1 MSDEKERTY
10 NILVYGIE
18 KQGLAAPVDPIT
30 TRNYTLT
37 FEPFNSSCRFNE
49 FDGVILFQGIFES
62 FELKSGV
69 MESYLAHRCD
79 NNELDKRKKE
89 AQLLLEKGGLLC
101 FLLNAPF
108 IDREDGRDFKG
119 SDLAKYHL
127 NYGDFYRDNFK
138 SRIAHLNIKSDDFRP
153 FLEIHGAATSH
164 FHHYN
169 KHIDWRIIA
178 EAGGKTSGFIIN
190 KNEYFIPSLI
200 PNNRPEVINE
210 FFDLLAKG
218 LTASYNKLQV
228 TLPDW
233 IEEFPFSEEADL
245 LSEQQSLETRINEID
260 GRRSVLSRY
269 KSSLFLSGD
278 DLAACVSEIFS
289 HGFGFPVD
297 TTDELREDFKVLS
310 SDDNPI
316 LLCEVKGTNK
326 GVKREYINQAD
337 SHRER
342 SGFQDDF
349 PALLIINT
357 NIRNSR
363 TITEKDQEVAKEQI
377 QHAAKMNVLIL
388 RTLDLLE
395 LLKIFLDG
403 QLTLNAITDLLI
415 NNSGWLKVK
424 DSKYEVIK
432 RGPRGQSN

>member
-18 KQGLAAPVDPIT
+18 KNGLTAPSEPIS

-37 FEPFNSSCRFNE
+37 FEPFNSGCRFNE
-49 FDGVILFQGIFES
+49 FDGVILFQGIFED
-62 FELKSGV
+62 FEWKSGV
-69 MESYLAHRCD
+69 MDNYLSHRCD
-79 NNELDKRKKE
+79 KNELDKRKKE
-89 AQLLLEKGGLLC
+89 AQLLLEKGGFLY
-101 FLLNAPF
+101 FLLNTPF
-108 IDREDGRDFKG
+108 IDREDRKDFRD

-127 NYGDFYRDNFK
+127 NYRDFYRENFN
-138 SRIAHLNIKSDDFRP
+138 SRIAHLDIKSDEFRP

-164 FHHYN
+164 FDHYN
-169 KHIDWRIIA
+169 NHIDWRIIA

-190 KNEYFIPSLI
+190 KNKYFIPSLI

-228 TLPDW
+228 TLPEW
-233 IEEFPFSEEADL
+233 IEEFSFTEEANL
-245 LSEQQSLETRINEID
+245 LSEQQALEDRINEID
-260 GRRSVLSRY
+260 SRRNVLSRY

-289 HGFGFPVD
+289 HGLGFPVD
-297 TTDELREDFKVLS
+297 TTDELREDFKVLNNEE
-310 SDDNPI
+310 NPI

-342 SGFQDDF
+342 SDFHDDF
-349 PALLIINT
+349 PTLLIINT
-357 NIRNSR
+357 NIKNSR

-377 QHAAKMNVLIL
+377 QHAAKMNILIL

-395 LLKIFLDG
+395 LLKIYLNGQITLDEI
-403 QLTLNAITDLLI
+403 AALLI
-415 NNSGWLKVK
+415 NNNGWLKVK
-424 DSKYEVIK
+424 DAKYEVITN
-432 RGPRGQSN
+432 GAS